1 MRLEYNQIIDR
12 LPESDCKDLCTNF
25 RGCKSL
31 HDHSLKTVK
40 ICVHCTQIFTL
51 CKDLH
56 CKDLRPPTVLDN
68 RLYTMHKHLR
78 CHKIKNP
85 KLLKPV
91 HYPAPTV
98 RRPKRA
104 SVRLFRR

>member
-1 MRLEYNQIIDR
+1 MRLEFIQIIDR

-25 RGCKSL
+25 RGRKSL

-56 CKDLRPPTVLDN
+56 CKDLRPPTVDFYASIYSGVRVILAIKIPKKLENYPN
-68 RLYTMHKHLR
+68 RHKL
-78 CHKIKNP
+78 
-85 KLLKPV
+85 PV
-91 HYPAPTV
+91 PTLFLQYP
-98 RRPKRA
+98 
-104 SVRLFRR
+104 